1 MPDSERD
8 YALIRWGE
16 CTKFGDSF
24 VKLYT
29 FDGDTTPKQKAE
41 AKGQIEW
48 DYISMQDYC
57 NSIGNYFEPVCVN
70 AWYYVVDNDMVL
82 AWFIALG
89 NWWIN

>member
-48 DYISMQDYC
+48 DYISM
-57 NSIGNYFEPVCVN
+57 
-70 AWYYVVDNDMVL
+70 
-82 AWFIALG
+82 
-89 NWWIN
+89 